1 MLSKIK
7 NKARQFYFRQFEK
20 FGEHSDVYM
29 HPIEYGQLQAIMH
42 SIGPRYVIEWGCGGS
57 TKALLRDVP
66 TLEILVSVE
75 HNKAWYNKV
84 KSEVKDSRL
93 RLYYSEPKVL
103 EPHWEPNNEKLQ
115 QELEA
120 WCQRCE
126 DERDIMADY
135 IDHPRTHNVEYDIA
149 LVDGRARTH
158 CVIEAMKI
166 LRHGGV
172 VVLHDAQRVQ
182 YHESIRS
189 VGDVKFLEPYVQGQI
204 ALIRKP

>member
-1 MLSKIK
+1 
-7 NKARQFYFRQFEK
+7 
-20 FGEHSDVYM
+20 
-29 HPIEYGQLQAIMH
+29 
-42 SIGPRYVIEWGCGGS
+42 
-57 TKALLRDVP
+57 
-66 TLEILVSVE
+66 
-75 HNKAWYNKV
+75 
-84 KSEVKDSRL
+84 
-93 RLYYSEPKVL
+93 
-103 EPHWEPNNEKLQ
+103 
-115 QELEA
+115 
-120 WCQRCE
+120 
-126 DERDIMADY
+126 MADY

-204 ALIRKP
+204 AHSWETVVTHTDNQFHSLADAQHKLDAWKHDYNEHRPHSALGHLTPNEYVAEHMNQDASTAPDLQD

>member
-1 MLSKIK
+1 
-7 NKARQFYFRQFEK
+7 
-20 FGEHSDVYM
+20 M

-42 SIGPRYVIEWGCGGS
+42 SIGPRYVIEWGQACGGS

-93 RLYYSEPKVL
+93 RLYYSEPQLKVL

-120 WCQRCE
+120 WNVSALRGR
-126 DERDIMADY
+126 ERY
-135 IDHPRTHNVEYDIA
+135 
-149 LVDGRARTH
+149 
-158 CVIEAMKI
+158 
-166 LRHGGV
+166 HG
-172 VVLHDAQRVQ
+172 
-182 YHESIRS
+182 
-189 VGDVKFLEPYVQGQI
+189 
-204 ALIRKP
+204 